1 MPVAI
6 SRDQQIAALRERL
19 RDRAATLSGLT
30 PGSPSHTG
38 LQTEC
43 DALYQEIQRL
53 ESSRSISPRLLLTV
67 LGITALVLFSLLSG
81 H

>member
-1 MPVAI
+1 MAI

-19 RDRAATLSGLT
+19 RDRSATLSGLT

-43 DALYQEIQRL
+43 DAIYAEIKRL
-53 ESSRSISPRLLLTV
+53 EGTRSVNPRLLLTI
-67 LGITALVLFSLLSG
+67 LGITVLVLLSLLSG

>member
-6 SRDQQIAALRERL
+6 SRDQQLAALRERL

-38 LQTEC
+38 LQAEC
-43 DALYQEIQRL
+43 DAIYKEIQRL
-53 ESSRSISPRLLLTV
+53 EGTRSINPRLLLTI
-67 LGITALVLFSLLSG
+67 LGITTIVLFSLLSG